1 MTIKNLTRRL
11 ILKFLS
17 LGSILGLVR
26 SSGTANSS
34 TSKHSQPNPSSGKAV
49 SRWSNTHDRVWLGE
63 QFWANPM
70 ENWQVVNGAAECQS
84 KGGNRNIHLVT
95 HQFTNPA
102 GSTEMSVR
110 IGRVEKGN
118 QDSGAGFKLGIK
130 SDLNEFRSNC
140 FATKGTIAGLVG
152 RELTLG
158 RKTKTLQA
166 APKILSSTSQVN
178 QLMEMERAM
187 SS

>member
-26 SSGTANSS
+26 PSGTANSS
-34 TSKHSQPNPSSGKAV
+34 TSKHSQLNPMSGKSL
-49 SRWSNTHDRVWLGE
+49 SRWFNTHDRVWLGE

-70 ENWQVVNGAAECQS
+70 ENWRVVKGAAECQS
-84 KGGNRNIHLVT
+84 KGGDRNIHLVT
-95 HQFTNPA
+95 HQLTNPD
-102 GSTEMSVR
+102 GSIEMSVR
-110 IGRVEKGN
+110 IGRVEKGD

-130 SDLNEFRSNC
+130 SDLNEYRSNC
-140 FATKGTIAGLVG
+140 FAKKGIIAGLVG

-158 RKTKTLQA
+158 RKPWLPARSKATNSA
-166 APKILSSTSQVN
+166 RSP
-178 QLMEMERAM
+178 
-187 SS
+187 